1 MEEGAAGQSPQGE
14 PHGEGPHQDVSR
26 ELRGSVLGLPSA
38 SVGRA
43 PERVQLLRAGPGAPG
58 GGRQAPPRRAGDL
71 GHRGWARPLPRPFTL
86 KPPGRLRLGWGWG
99 RRWRVRVLEVWNNDG
114 GVTAAPPVSSFSQ
127 GPLGPSP
134 VCGHGQQES
143 SGHRA
148 PLPPPPRPRRN
159 NLQRDEWGPVPLRC
173 RARDAVPALSAAWRA
188 QPIAAGARATRLPR
202 ESSGPR
208 PRITLL
214 ILLLQ

>member
-1 MEEGAAGQSPQGE
+1 M
-14 PHGEGPHQDVSR
+14 
-26 ELRGSVLGLPSA
+26 
-38 SVGRA
+38 
-43 PERVQLLRAGPGAPG
+43 GPGAPG
-58 GGRQAPPRRAGDL
+58 GGRQAPPRRTGDL

-86 KPPGRLRLGWGWG
+86 KPPGRLHLGSRCWGFGITMW
-99 RRWRVRVLEVWNNDG
+99 
-114 GVTAAPPVSSFSQ
+114 GVTVAPPVSSFSQ
-127 GPLGPSP
+127 RPLGPGP

-159 NLQRDEWGPVPLRC
+159 SLQRDEWGPVRLRC
-173 RARDAVPALSAAWRA
+173 RDRDAVPALSAAWRA
-188 QPIAAGARATRLPR
+188 RSIAPGARATRLPR
-202 ESSGPR
+202 ESSGSR